1 MSELFIK
8 QVEALKVKS
17 PRQRELALKWIRFD
31 IKDVITR
38 RNTAIKNRRKL
49 EYEIVAAPRRFNFFP
64 HNSGTLKC
72 SPTFLRRT
80 RIIGLNYV
88 SRLKCLNLNCWI
100 IFRPRLFGEICN
112 YRYSR
117 NGKWK
122 DILVRAAKTYS
133 AIFQLS

>member
-1 MSELFIK
+1 MK

-64 HNSGTLKC
+64 HNSSTLKC

-100 IFRPRLFGEICN
+100 IFRPDFSGRFAIT
-112 YRYSR
+112 
-117 NGKWK
+117 
-122 DILVRAAKTYS
+122 DILAEWKMERHFTTGGEKLLGHIS
-133 AIFQLS
+133 IKLLL